1 MRLPAR
7 SKDRPTPMLV
17 LVGSALLLLAT
28 LTPTASAVTQVKPY
42 EFDIGLPDSVGAG
55 TTATFQAF
63 LKNHASTQQLG
74 STNLS
79 APSISFPTPQEIT
92 LTPGDYTL
100 PSTATATAFSDRIE
114 LRNLGI
120 PPGRSI
126 TFSFLASVSCA
137 AGNPITWKPE
147 PKQSNNW
154 SGPAGNAFNPPI
166 DSDFDT
172 DVTGTCHLAF
182 QVQPHSAE
190 KNTTITGTD
199 FDSQGSPV
207 IVALLD
213 GSNNVVTSF
222 KDPVSLARNTVAGS
236 GSLVGGGPVNAVAG
250 KATFSGLQ
258 VTSAGYYTV
267 TASAPSL
274 SLSVISDHD
283 PSTAANDPFAIVDDA
298 CGSGETCTVNLP
310 TQMQVESTNTG
321 DGFVTLIV
329 GVGGL
334 DCGDDFQHAPFVT
347 EINST
352 DATATGTK
360 TDTVTIYKQYVNDQP
375 NNGAAFF
382 QVCYQAPHTFTTRD
396 GTPATEDPPGTFT
409 GLLPD
414 CASQNPQPPCIFKKS
429 KNQAGDVV
437 IVLLL
442 PAGDPRHS

>member
-42 EFDIGLPDSVGAG
+42 KFVIGPPDSVGAG
-55 TTATFQAF
+55 TAVTLQA
-63 LKNHASTQQLG
+63 LLENHATTQQLG
-74 STNLS
+74 SADLS
-79 APSISFPTPQEIT
+79 APGISFPTTPPIT
-92 LTPGDYTL
+92 LTGFPT
-100 PSTATATAFSDRIE
+100 PPATATATAFADHIE
-114 LRNLGI
+114 LRNLAI
-120 PPGRSI
+120 PPGGSI
-126 TFSFLASVSCA
+126 TISFTATVSCT
-137 AGNPITWKPE
+137 AGDPITWLVQ

-154 SGPAGNAFNPPI
+154 SGPPGNAFNPPTE
-166 DSDFDT
+166 DSDFT
-172 DVTGTCHLAF
+172 TGATGTCHLAF
-182 QVQPHSAE
+182 QIQPHNAE
-190 KNTTITGTD
+190 KNTTISGTD
-199 FDSQGSPV
+199 FDTSGNPV
-207 IVALLD
+207 SVALLD
-213 GSNNVVTSF
+213 GSNNVVASF
-222 KDPVSLARNTVAGS
+222 TGSVSLALNTVAGS

-250 KATFSGLQ
+250 EATFSGLQ

-274 SLSVISDHD
+274 SLSVTSDHD
-283 PSTAANDPFAIVDDA
+283 LSTAANDPFAIVDDA
-298 CGSGETCTVNLP
+298 CGTGETCTVNLP
-310 TQMQVESTNTG
+310 GQMRVESTNTG

-334 DCGDDFQHAPFVT
+334 DCKDDFQHAPFVT

-352 DATATGTK
+352 GTATGTK

-382 QVCYQAPHTFTTRD
+382 QVCYQAPLTFTTRD
-396 GTPATEDPPGTFT
+396 GTPATEDPQGTFT

-414 CASQNPQPPCIFKKS
+414 CASQNPQPPCILKKS